1 MNTLDATY
9 LKLLDDIMTKGRV
22 KKDRTGV
29 GTISLFGYEMRFD
42 LSEGLSLLTTKYV
55 HHPAVLHE
63 LLWFLRGGEDISYLV
78 ENGVKIWNDWPFKKY
93 QETPLAELAD
103 TDCVSD
109 PSRVRRHFD
118 MEEYARAIK
127 DVPGFAKR
135 HGRVGKVYGAQ
146 WVNWTWPRHR
156 VGGEFGIDAI
166 EEMRKVAA
174 GREMGEIYVDGYN
187 QLKKLVG
194 SLKAS
199 PDSRRM
205 LVTAWNPPE
214 MDECALPCCHYAFQ
228 CYTREGA
235 PDGRRFLDLKF
246 QMRSVD
252 CFLGMPFDI
261 ASYSFLTHMLAR
273 QVGMVPGELIV
284 SSGDTHIY
292 LNHVDQVKTQ
302 LSRKP
307 FDALPKLVMNDSVD
321 DIFKYKYDDFAV
333 TEYKYHPAIKA
344 PIAV

>member
-1 MNTLDATY
+1 MNTLDKTY
-9 LKLLDDIMTKGRV
+9 LRLLDDIMTKGRV

-63 LLWFLRGGEDISYLV
+63 LLWFLRGGEDIGYLV
-78 ENGVKIWNDWPFKKY
+78 ENGVKIWNEWPFERYKKVSI
-93 QETPLAELAD
+93 AELAD

-118 MEEYARAIK
+118 MEEYVKAIK

-146 WVNWTWPRHR
+146 WVNWTWPKPD
-156 VGGEFGIDAI
+156 GFFKYSIDGWNQIDALVNTL
-166 EEMRKVAA
+166 RK
-174 GREMGEIYVDGYN
+174 N
-187 QLKKLVG
+187 
-194 SLKAS
+194 

-205 LVTAWNPPE
+205 LVSAWNPPE
-214 MDECALPCCHYAFQ
+214 MEDVALPCCHYAFQ

-261 ASYSFLTHMLAR
+261 ASYSFLTHMLAK
-273 QVGMVPGELIV
+273 QVNMVPGELIV

-292 LNHVDQVKTQ
+292 LNHLDQVKTQ
-302 LSRKP
+302 LSREP
-307 FDALPKLVMNDSVD
+307 HNSLPRLVINDSVD

-333 TEYKYHPAIKA
+333 IEYKYHPAIKA